1 MKYENVADSLEAA
14 ITDGTYVPGEQLP
27 SIETLCTTYGVSK
40 ITVNKALGV
49 IESRGLITRRRGS
62 GSFVKSAVQH
72 PDDHASFET
81 NDQLGGLTA
90 ERRRR
95 GDTITSTVHTFE
107 VMTPPPEV
115 ARLLSLEED
124 QFVYHIVRSRYAN
137 GEPHAVQYT
146 YIPIDIV
153 PNLRRANVEAS
164 TYDYIE
170 GTLGLRI
177 ASAHRTVRA
186 VSPTPDECTWLHV
199 EPSDPLLEID
209 QVSFLDDGRPF
220 ERCVSH
226 HPNGYEFRSI
236 STK

>member
-1 MKYENVADSLEAA
+1 
-14 ITDGTYVPGEQLP
+14 
-27 SIETLCTTYGVSK
+27 
-40 ITVNKALGV
+40 
-49 IESRGLITRRRGS
+49 
-62 GSFVKSAVQH
+62 
-72 PDDHASFET
+72 
-81 NDQLGGLTA
+81 
-90 ERRRR
+90 
-95 GDTITSTVHTFE
+95 
-107 VMTPPPEV
+107 MTPPPEV